1 MGSKNS
7 VVVITRTMSA
17 EVQVSHPSDWTPA
30 EVEEAV
36 DTRLIDINERAGY
49 WMSATH
55 TVVDSIRVGEKL
67 PKDENMPTRDPV
79 ELVQDDI
86 DTEDAE

>member
-1 MGSKNS
+1 VGSKNS

-17 EVQVSHPSDWTPA
+17 EVQVSHPADWTPA

-36 DTRLIDINERAGY
+36 DTRLIDINERAGF
-49 WMSATH
+49 WLASTR
-55 TVVDSIRVGEKL
+55 TVVSSIRVGEKL
-67 PKDENMPTRDPV
+67 PADDNMPTRDPV
-79 ELVQDDI
+79 KLVQDDI